1 MRFCVVNFLVYASEK
16 KRHLTSMRRRMTSL
30 SCCANINATE
40 RVLSSLVSAS
50 SSSSSSSSRANS
62 SLAVALFAR
71 RRRGRRITT
80 TTSASFSA
88 PGGERKR
95 FAPSF
100 ASQSL
105 STELA
110 SKSRIS
116 DGAGL
121 RNNNS
126 TLFLLKDARRRR
138 REDDGFQSLR
148 NLKTLSGR
156 AALASGGDFGRLGVR
171 ARVSFS
177 FVSFSSLSLSLC
189 NNNNAHKQNT
199 GDGIYCVIFS
209 TRERLWNEFKAE
221 VTDRCVSL
229 ST

>member
-1 MRFCVVNFLVYASEK
+1 
-16 KRHLTSMRRRMTSL
+16 MRRRMASL

-50 SSSSSSSSRANS
+50 SSSSSREKS

-71 RRRGRRITT
+71 RRRGRRMTT

-95 FAPSF
+95 FVSRCSSSF

-126 TLFLLKDARRRR
+126 NALFLLKDARRRR

-156 AALASGGDFGRLGVR
+156 TALASGGDFGRLGVR

-189 NNNNAHKQNT
+189 NNNNTHKQNT
-199 GDGIYCVIFS
+199 SDGIYCVIFS

>member
-1 MRFCVVNFLVYASEK
+1 LRWFLTFSHSSEK
-16 KRHLTSMRRRMTSL
+16 SAITSMRRRMASL

-40 RVLSSLVSAS
+40 RVLSSLVSA

-95 FAPSF
+95 FVSRCSSSF

-116 DGAGL
+116 DIAGL
-121 RNNNS
+121 RNKSNA
-126 TLFLLKDARRRR
+126 LFLLKDARRRR

-148 NLKTLSGR
+148 KLKTLSGR

-189 NNNNAHKQNT
+189 NNNNTHKQNT

>member
-1 MRFCVVNFLVYASEK
+1 
-16 KRHLTSMRRRMTSL
+16 MRRRMTSL

-71 RRRGRRITT
+71 RRRGRMTT

-95 FAPSF
+95 FARCCF

-116 DGAGL
+116 DIAV
-121 RNNNS
+121 RNNS
-126 TLFLLKDARRRR
+126 ALFLLKDARRRR

-189 NNNNAHKQNT
+189 NNNNTHKQNT

>member
-1 MRFCVVNFLVYASEK
+1 
-16 KRHLTSMRRRMTSL
+16 MRRRMTSL

-50 SSSSSSSSRANS
+50 SPSSASSSRANS

-71 RRRGRRITT
+71 RRRGRMTT

-95 FAPSF
+95 FARCCF

-116 DGAGL
+116 DIAV
-121 RNNNS
+121 RNNS
-126 TLFLLKDARRRR
+126 ALFLLKDARRRR

-177 FVSFSSLSLSLC
+177 FVSFSSLSLSLF
-189 NNNNAHKQNT
+189 AT
-199 GDGIYCVIFS
+199 TT
-209 TRERLWNEFKAE
+209 TRINKTPVMAFTA
-221 VTDRCVSL
+221 L
-229 ST
+229 SSRRESVYGTNLRRR

>member
-1 MRFCVVNFLVYASEK
+1 MA
-16 KRHLTSMRRRMTSL
+16 SL

-50 SSSSSSSSRANS
+50 SSSSSSSSREKS

-71 RRRGRRITT
+71 RRRGRMTT

-95 FAPSF
+95 FVSRCSSSF

-121 RNNNS
+121 RNNSNA
-126 TLFLLKDARRRR
+126 LFLLKDARRRR

-177 FVSFSSLSLSLC
+177 FVSFSSLSLSLQQQQD
-189 NNNNAHKQNT
+189 A
-199 GDGIYCVIFS
+199 
-209 TRERLWNEFKAE
+209 
-221 VTDRCVSL
+221 
-229 ST
+229 